1 MRTAQ
6 TGYALDEDTG
16 AVKLISARSSEKGFQ
31 TTLCFVFAGVLVA
44 EIKFKNRQ
52 NSKDSPP
59 SAAPFL
65 PILQPM

>member
-1 MRTAQ
+1 M
-6 TGYALDEDTG
+6 
-16 AVKLISARSSEKGFQ
+16 ISTRSSENYFQ
-31 TTLCFVFAGVLVA
+31 TTLCFVFSSILVA

-52 NSKDSPP
+52 NSKGSPP